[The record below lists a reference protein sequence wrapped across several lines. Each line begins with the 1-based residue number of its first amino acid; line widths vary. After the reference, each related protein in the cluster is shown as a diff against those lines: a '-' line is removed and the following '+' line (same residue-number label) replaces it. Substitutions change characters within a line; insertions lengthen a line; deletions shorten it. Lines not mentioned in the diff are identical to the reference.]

1 MKTPLIK
8 LFSLLLALLMLVSL
22 ASCMA
27 EKKSSKE
34 NEDEK
39 DEETLAQT
47 SDLEGIESRLNT
59 LERQH
64 SLTYQRM
71 TYEERQTMLEM
82 LEQIYGINFS
92 GEIVKGYT
100 VLQNG
105 SNAVYIC
112 EFKKASD
119 AKNLLTTTPSS
130 NGLNSNLAALLY
142 ERMERK
148 NNVILMGNS
157 ALIDQ
162 LLNSNAGNKR
172 PVASA
177 DPTPT
182 YEPATTAPSYS
193 KEPAGVLNDIV
204 SNLSKNGWGYY
215 YLSLSEISDFK
226 WDLQIDGVVIY
237 GEILQVVKCN
247 RDVNGTQEEAYIIEF
262 YNEQSTVDTFS
273 SMLTAFA
280 YEDELRQYRYANVIV
295 EGDRNLAE
303 DIDRAYWY

>member
-1 MKTPLIK
+1 
-8 LFSLLLALLMLVSL
+8 
-22 ASCMA
+22 MA

-39 DEETLAQT
+39 DEETLVQT
-47 SDLEGIESRLNT
+47 SELEGIESRLNT

-71 TYEERQTMLEM
+71 TYEKCQTMLEM

-112 EFKKASD
+112 EFSKASD
-119 AKNLLTTTPSS
+119 AKRLSTTTPSS
-130 NGLNSNLAALLY
+130 NELNSNLAALLY

-162 LLNSNAGNKR
+162 ILNSNTGNKR
-172 PVASA
+172 PGASA
-177 DPTPT
+177 EPTPT

-193 KEPAGVLNDIV
+193 EEP
-204 SNLSKNGWGYY
+204 LSMIERITNAMDRNGFSYY
-215 YLSLSEISDFK
+215 YLNATELKGYQQGIQNE
-226 WDLQIDGVVIY
+226 GVDIY
-237 GEILQVVKCN
+237 GGFAQII
-247 RDVNGTQEEAYIIEF
+247 RAYRMVNGMTEEIYIIEF
-262 YNEQSTVDTFS
+262 YNEQDATDTLC
-273 SMLTAFA
+273 SMLSAFA
-280 YEDELRQYRYANVIV
+280 NRENNRQERLSNVII
-295 EGDRNLAE
+295 EGNWDMVVTIVNACGR
-303 DIDRAYWY
+303 